1 MKRLMHGLAVAFAAG
16 SLWADT
22 AVWTKTDDQVENLW
36 GWSWGKSTNW
46 DAGYIPQTG
55 DDVSLPTAPDAGVD
69 TVRSLVAQEGQAY
82 GNYSIG
88 TLTGLSLYEI
98 VLSLG
103 SVLTVTDPSSF
114 YGVFKVIS
122 NAESSTASR

>member
-1 MKRLMHGLAVAFAAG
+1 MKRIVYALAVTVAAC
-16 SLWADT
+16 SLWAGT
-22 AVWTKTDDQVENLW
+22 AVWTKTNNQAENLW
-36 GWSWGKSTNW
+36 GLSWGLSANW
-46 DAGYIPQTG
+46 ESGYIPQTG
-55 DDVSLPTAPDAGVD
+55 DNVSLPTAPDAGVD
-69 TVRSLVAQEGQAY
+69 KVMALVAQEGQAY

-103 SVLTVTDPSSF
+103 SVLTVTDPSGF

>member
-1 MKRLMHGLAVAFAAG
+1 MKRMAYGLAAVFAAG

-46 DAGYIPQTG
+46 DAGHIPQTG
-55 DDVSLPTAPDAGVD
+55 DNVSLPTAPDAGVD
-69 TVRSLVAQEGQAY
+69 KVMALVAQEDRSY

-88 TLTGLSLYEI
+88 TLTGLSSYEI
-98 VLSLG
+98 ALSLG
-103 SVLTVTDPSSF
+103 SNLTVTDPSGF
-114 YGVFKVIS
+114 
-122 NAESSTASR
+122 